1 MQQFVLLTL
10 WNFGEVG
17 HIRELVLD
25 GPAGGGVEVAAVEDV
40 ICSYWRRDPASIPA
54 PSAPM
59 AATAG
64 IKQNKKKEGARALLG
79 FLQHYLW

>member
-10 WNFGEVG
+10 WNIREVE

-25 GPAGGGVEVAAVEDV
+25 GPAGGRMEVAAVEDA
-40 ICSYWRRDPASIPA
+40 ICSYGRGDPGSVPA

-59 AATAG
+59 VPTAG
-64 IKQNKKKEGARALLG
+64 IKRNKRKEGACVFLCLL
-79 FLQHYLW
+79 

>member
-40 ICSYWRRDPASIPA
+40 ICSY
-54 PSAPM
+54 
-59 AATAG
+59 
-64 IKQNKKKEGARALLG
+64 
-79 FLQHYLW
+79 